1 MMHHIR
7 VKEYGMPA
15 VLGVCILVASLL
27 LGTWAGAQAPKKGT
41 GSSGGLTA
49 SKAAD
54 GLKEALRVGTDHA
67 VLRTGKQDGYFGN
80 KLIKILLPDNLKP
93 VEQGLRA
100 VGYGPKV
107 DELVLSM
114 NRAAEKAAPFAKDI
128 FVNAITSMTFD
139 DATKILK
146 GGDTSA
152 TDFFK
157 RKTSG
162 SLYKAFRPVVDNSMN
177 QVGTVQQYN
186 EVVGGLDNIPFV
198 KKESLDIGHYVT
210 DKALDG
216 LFVIV
221 AEEERQIRK
230 NPAARVTNLLKDV
243 FGR

>member
-1 MMHHIR
+1 M
-7 VKEYGMPA
+7 
-15 VLGVCILVASLL
+15 LGVCILVLSLL
-27 LGTWAGAQAPKKGT
+27 LGTWAGAQAPKKG
-41 GSSGGLTA
+41 SGGGRAGLTE

-67 VLRTGKQDGYFGN
+67 VLRTGKKDGYFGN

-128 FVNAITSMTFD
+128 FVNAITAMTFE

-162 SLYKAFRPVVDNSMN
+162 SLYKAFRPVVDDSMN

-186 EVVGGLDNIPFV
+186 EVVAGLDNIPFV
-198 KKESLDIGHYVT
+198 KKESLDIGDYVT

-221 AEEERQIRK
+221 ADEERQIRK